1 MKFQKGNN
9 LGGRTPGA
17 KNKTTETIRNAFN
30 ELLENNLSTLQK
42 DLDSLEPK
50 DRLKFIIDLSA
61 FVIPKLKATEIVLGE
76 SRTINIKPIEWV
88 D

>member
-30 ELLENNLSTLQK
+30 ELLENNLPRIQT
-42 DLDSLEPK
+42 DLDQLEPK

-76 SRTINIKPIEWV
+76 SRTINIQPIEWV

>member
-76 SRTINIKPIEWV
+76 SRTINIQPIEWV